1 MERRYGMKKK
11 IDWDVVLYVSLM
23 IIIALAIIVCVVL
36 KIWVICEYG
45 DMPIT
50 EVPSWA
56 IPWLTNG
63 R

>member
-1 MERRYGMKKK
+1 MKKKK
-11 IDWDVVLYVSLM
+11 IDWDVVLYISFMVIVL
-23 IIIALAIIVCVVL
+23 IAVIVCIVL
-36 KIWVICEYG
+36 KIWTVIEYG

-63 R
+63 

>member
-1 MERRYGMKKK
+1 MKKQKKK
-11 IDWDVVLYVSLM
+11 IDWGMVSKIVLLVIFIAVMVVM
-23 IIIALAIIVCVVL
+23 IAI
-36 KIWVICEYG
+36 KIWVYMEYG

-56 IPWLTNG
+56 IPWLTGG

>member
-1 MERRYGMKKK
+1 MKKNK
-11 IDWDVVLYVSLM
+11 IDWDVVLYISFMVLFL
-23 IIIALAIIVCVVL
+23 LAIIVCIVI
-36 KIWVICEYG
+36 KIWVLVEYG
-45 DMPIT
+45 DIPIT

>member
-1 MERRYGMKKK
+1 MKKKK
-11 IDWDVVLYVSLM
+11 IDWGDILYISLIVM
-23 IIIALAIIVCVVL
+23 FLIVFIVCIVL
-36 KIWVICEYG
+36 KIWVLIEYG

-56 IPWLTNG
+56 IPWLG

>member
-1 MERRYGMKKK
+1 MKKK
-11 IDWDVVLYVSLM
+11 IDWDVVLYVSFM
-23 IIIALAIIVCVVL
+23 IFVAIAIIVCVVL
-36 KIWVICEYG
+36 KIWVIVEYG

>member
-1 MERRYGMKKK
+1 MKKKK
-11 IDWDVVLYVSLM
+11 IDWDVVLYIGFIVLF
-23 IIIALAIIVCVVL
+23 IIAIIVCIVL
-36 KIWVICEYG
+36 KIWVLKEYG

>member
-1 MERRYGMKKK
+1 MMKKKK
-11 IDWDVVLYVSLM
+11 IDWGAVFYTSL
-23 IIIALAIIVCVVL
+23 IAIFLIVFIVCIVL
-36 KIWVICEYG
+36 KIWVLIEYG

-50 EVPSWA
+50 EVPSWV

>member
-1 MERRYGMKKK
+1 MKKK
-11 IDWDVVLYVSLM
+11 IDWDVVLYVSFV
-23 IIIALAIIVCVVL
+23 IFVVLAIIVCVVL

-63 R
+63 GR

>member
-1 MERRYGMKKK
+1 MKKNK
-11 IDWDVVLYVSLM
+11 IDWDVVLYVSFM
-23 IIIALAIIVCVVL
+23 IFVALAIIVCVVL
-36 KIWVICEYG
+36 KIWVIVEYG

-56 IPWLTNG
+56 IPWLSIG

>member
-1 MERRYGMKKK
+1 MKKKK
-11 IDWDVVLYVSLM
+11 IDWDVVLYISLYVM
-23 IIIALAIIVCVVL
+23 ALIAVIVCIVL
-36 KIWVICEYG
+36 KIWVLIEYG

>member
-1 MERRYGMKKK
+1 MKKKK
-11 IDWDVVLYVSLM
+11 IDWGVVIYTLLIVIFL
-23 IIIALAIIVCVVL
+23 IVFIVCIVL
-36 KIWVICEYG
+36 KIWVLIEYG

-63 R
+63 G

>member
-1 MERRYGMKKK
+1 MKKPK
-11 IDWDVVLYVSLM
+11 IDWGAVLYIGLM
-23 IIIALAIIVCVVL
+23 VLFIIAIIVCIVL
-36 KIWVICEYG
+36 KIWVIVEYG

-50 EVPSWA
+50 DVPSWA

>member
-1 MERRYGMKKK
+1 MKHKP
-11 IDWDVVLYVSLM
+11 DWSLILWITFIVICAVAIVVC
-23 IIIALAIIVCVVL
+23 IILR
-36 KIWVICEYG
+36 IWVINEYG

-56 IPWLTNG
+56 IPWITDG

>member
-1 MERRYGMKKK
+1 MKHKPDWEK
-11 IDWDVVLYVSLM
+11 ILQILIVIIFIAILGLMVFLKVWVV
-23 IIIALAIIVCVVL
+23 IN
-36 KIWVICEYG
+36 YG

-63 R
+63 GR

>member
-1 MERRYGMKKK
+1 MKKQKNK
-11 IDWDVVLYVSLM
+11 IDWELVSVITFLVIFAIVM
-23 IIIALAIIVCVVL
+23 IIVVVL
-36 KIWVICEYG
+36 KIWVYLEYG

-56 IPWLTNG
+56 IPWLTGG

>member
-1 MERRYGMKKK
+1 MKKQKNK
-11 IDWDVVLYVSLM
+11 IDGEMVSVITFLVIFAIVM
-23 IIIALAIIVCVVL
+23 IIVVVL
-36 KIWVICEYG
+36 KIWVYMEYG

-56 IPWLTNG
+56 IPWLTGG

>member
-1 MERRYGMKKK
+1 MMKKKK
-11 IDWDVVLYVSLM
+11 IDWGVVLYTLLVVIFL
-23 IIIALAIIVCVVL
+23 IVFIVCIVL
-36 KIWVICEYG
+36 KIWVLIEYG

-56 IPWLTNG
+56 IPWLG

>member
-1 MERRYGMKKK
+1 MKKPE
-11 IDWDVVLYVSLM
+11 IDWNVVLYIGFMVLFV
-23 IIIALAIIVCVVL
+23 IAIIVCIVL
-36 KIWVICEYG
+36 KIWVVVEYG

-50 EVPSWA
+50 DVPSWA

>member
-1 MERRYGMKKK
+1 MKKQKNK
-11 IDWDVVLYVSLM
+11 IDWGMVSKIAFLLIFIVVM
-23 IIIALAIIVCVVL
+23 AIIVAL
-36 KIWVICEYG
+36 KIWVYMEYG

-56 IPWLTNG
+56 IPWLTGGG

>member
-1 MERRYGMKKK
+1 MKKKK
-11 IDWDVVLYVSLM
+11 IDWDVVLYTSLCV
-23 IIIALAIIVCVVL
+23 IALIAVIVCIVL
-36 KIWVICEYG
+36 KIWVLIEYG